1 MQITHTKRVCKDFE
15 IQNVRE
21 SHSLYVQS
29 NQLLLAEVIENFR
42 KMYLYY
48 DKKRQYWN
56 VNNLCGC
63 AM

>member
-1 MQITHTKRVCKDFE
+1 MQITHTKRVCKVFE

-29 NQLLLAEVIENFR
+29 NQLLLAEVTENFR

-56 VNNLCGC
+56 VNNLCGW